1 MPGRPASTCWVTS
14 RWSVFSVRRTSCKL
28 RPFSKKTGAE
38 RPFRQAGEM
47 WCEQDSKR
55 AKHVDMT
62 ASDLEI
68 TILCSRAAMS
78 RRSTP
83 RPSSRGSEHDR
94 DRAVVDQLD
103 RHPRAEDAGR
113 DL

>member
-55 AKHVDMT
+55 AKDVDMT

-68 TILCSRAAMS
+68 AREIVRVPGT
-78 RRSTP
+78 
-83 RPSSRGSEHDR
+83 GHDPVLASG
-94 DRAVVDQLD
+94 DVSPLYTETLVTW
-103 RHPRAEDAGR
+103 
-113 DL
+113 

>member
-55 AKHVDMT
+55 AKDVDMT

-68 TILCSRAAMS
+68 ARADGVVFAASLPLPERSSLHRDPRHVAQSTIV
-78 RRSTP
+78 TGP
-83 RPSSRGSEHDR
+83 
-94 DRAVVDQLD
+94 
-103 RHPRAEDAGR
+103 
-113 DL
+113 